1 MDWIGVLVE
10 MESWKIDRLHSPQ
23 LWCVCVCVYFHLMG
37 DELHT
42 CTKPPYC
49 KTKMSQCLILVTGLF
64 YAKRKKS
71 LVALTQQQSRSEQ
84 HEQHQRHDTIRCN
97 HNNDNDDDEQHR

>member
-1 MDWIGVLVE
+1 MHETTVLQNQNVAVL
-10 MESWKIDRLHSPQ
+10 D
-23 LWCVCVCVYFHLMG
+23 
-37 DELHT
+37 
-42 CTKPPYC
+42 
-49 KTKMSQCLILVTGLF
+49 TGHGTVLRE
-64 YAKRKKS
+64 KKKS